1 MAKAELGS
9 LPAHTKPIPGGGK
22 YRKILVAYDGSD
34 SAKNSLAVASQM
46 ARENKSWIK
55 VVAVLPG
62 YQGDLELV
70 GVKNIRETMEGTGR
84 ELLAEAQQIAD
95 AGDFHILTNLE
106 QGEPFERIVH
116 VAEDENCDLIVMGRK
131 GLSPLERELM
141 GSVTARVIGHTS
153 RDVLVV
159 PDRARLAWGNLLL
172 ASDGADNTDNATS
185 KALALAGDYG
195 SKLTALAVIYTN
207 DEFMA
212 LAHEMINGL
221 VEKSLLRLAEL
232 VEHGAGLG
240 VTVTQL
246 VKEGEPHEVIIKQAG
261 ELKSDLIIMGS
272 HGRKGLSRLLM
283 GSVTERT
290 IGYALCPVLVVH

>member
-1 MAKAELGS
+1 MA
-9 LPAHTKPIPGGGK
+9 K
-22 YRKILVAYDGSD
+22 YRKILVAYDGSE
-34 SAKNSLAVASQM
+34 SAKNALAIASQM

-55 VVAVLPG
+55 VVAVLPD

-84 ELLAEAQQIAD
+84 ELLAEAQRIAD

-141 GSVTARVIGHTS
+141 GSVTARVIGHTN

-159 PDRARLAWGNLLL
+159 PDGAKLGWDKVLLS
-172 ASDGADNTDNATS
+172 SDGAGCSENATS

-195 SKLTALAVIYTN
+195 SQLIALAVVYTN

-221 VEKSLLRLAEL
+221 VEKSLARLAEL
-232 VEHGAGLG
+232 VNLGAGMG
-240 VTVTQL
+240 VTVIPL
-246 VKEGEPHEVIIKQAG
+246 VREGEPHEVITKQAG
-261 ELKSDLIIMGS
+261 EVGAELIIMGS

-290 IGYALCPVLVVH
+290 IGYAECPVLVVH

>member
-1 MAKAELGS
+1 MA
-9 LPAHTKPIPGGGK
+9 K
-22 YRKILVAYDGSD
+22 YRKILVAYDGSE
-34 SAKNSLAVASQM
+34 SAKNGLAIASQM

-55 VVAVLPG
+55 VIAVLPS
-62 YQGDLELV
+62 YQGDLELI
-70 GVKNIRETMEGTGR
+70 GVKNIRETMEGPGR
-84 ELLAEAQQIAD
+84 ELLAEAQRIAD

-141 GSVTARVIGHTS
+141 GSVTARVIGHTN

-159 PDRARLAWGNLLL
+159 PDGAGLAWGRLLL
-172 ASDGADNTDNATS
+172 ASDGAGSSENATS

-195 SKLTALAVIYTN
+195 SKLTALSVVYTN

-221 VEKSLLRLAEL
+221 VEKSQARLEEL
-232 VEHGAGLG
+232 VQRGAKVG
-240 VTVTQL
+240 VAITPL
-246 VKEGEPHEVIIKQAG
+246 VREGEPHEVIIQQAG
-261 ELKSDLIIMGS
+261 EEKIDLVIMGS
-272 HGRKGLSRLLM
+272 HGRKGFSRLLM

-290 IGYALCPVLVVH
+290 IGYAECPVLIVH